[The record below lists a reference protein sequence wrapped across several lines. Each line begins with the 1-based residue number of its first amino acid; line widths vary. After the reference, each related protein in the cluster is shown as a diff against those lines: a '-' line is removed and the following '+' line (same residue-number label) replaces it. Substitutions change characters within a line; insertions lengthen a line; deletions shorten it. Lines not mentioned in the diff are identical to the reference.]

1 MPFDFSRP
9 FDSIIEALRTLL
21 SSVGLPP
28 GLVSLVMAVLGAF
41 LLAAVT
47 LTTAGV
53 FNIWL
58 ERKVGARF
66 QDRLGPNRVGPFGLL
81 QTIADA
87 LKLVIKEDITPDG
100 ADKVVYNIAPLIAV
114 MSVVGLWAVLPL
126 APRLIGADLNV
137 GILYLVAIG
146 GFGTLSVIMAG
157 WASNNKYA
165 LLGGL
170 RTVAMLISFEIPMV
184 LILLVPTMLA
194 GSMGMGAIVDA
205 QNPWFVL
212 LAPVAALVFFV
223 SSLAEV
229 GRTPFDLA
237 EGESEIVAGYNI
249 EYSGMKFGMFMV
261 AEFFHAFTISAIF
274 TVLFL
279 GGWRGPGSAAF
290 PLLGLLYFVLKTFLI
305 YFAVMW
311 VRYTFPR
318 IRIDQ
323 MMALNWKFLTP
334 LALVVV
340 MATAVVDKIAT
351 EAALPRT
358 PVHLAL
364 NAALVILTVG
374 VLQAYA
380 RAMRRRIEG
389 MDEPEAAE
397 VAGAAV
403 GSS

>member
-1 MPFDFSRP
+1 MTFDFSQP
-9 FDSIIEALRTLL
+9 FDSIAELLRTLL
-21 SSVGLPP
+21 LSLGLPS
-28 GLVSLVMAVLGAF
+28 GLVTVIMVGLGAF
-41 LLAAVT
+41 IVAAAT

-66 QDRLGPNRVGPFGLL
+66 QDRLGPNRVGPFGIF
-81 QTIADA
+81 QGIADA
-87 LKLVIKEDITPDG
+87 IKLVLKEDITPDG
-100 ADKVVYNIAPLIAV
+100 ADKTVYNVAPLLAV
-114 MSVVGLWAVLPL
+114 MSVVGIWAVVPF

-137 GILYLVAIG
+137 AVLYIVAIG
-146 GFGTLSVIMAG
+146 GIGTLSVIMAG

-170 RTVAMLISFEIPMV
+170 RTVAMLISFEIPLV

-194 GSMGMGAIVDA
+194 GSMGMSAIVAA
-205 QNPWFVL
+205 QDPWFIV
-212 LAPVAALVFFV
+212 LAPVSAFIFFI
-223 SSLAEV
+223 SALAEV
-229 GRTPFDLA
+229 GRTPFDLTEA
-237 EGESEIVAGYNI
+237 ESEIVAGYNI

-261 AEFFHAFTISAIF
+261 AEFFHSFTLGAVF

-290 PLLGLLYFVLKTFLI
+290 PLLGLVYFILKTFMV
-305 YFAVMW
+305 YFVVMW

-340 MATAVVDKIAT
+340 ITTAIAEKVASVVGYPQI
-351 EAALPRT
+351 
-358 PVHLAL
+358 PVHLGL
-364 NAALVILTVG
+364 NVVLVVLTSFVI
-374 VLQAYA
+374 QAYA
-380 RAMRRRIEG
+380 RALRRRVEG
-389 MDEPEAAE
+389 MAEPEAAE
-397 VAGAAV
+397 IGGAAI
-403 GSS
+403 